1 MNKEINNFY
10 SRQIGTY
17 GLGTMN
23 KIMKMNIFIY
33 GMRGVGIET
42 AKNIVLAGPKSLT
55 IFDPFKVKMN
65 DLTSNYFLKEEHVQ
79 KGQKRDESCISDLI
93 NLNSYVKLNIMEG
106 DDIVS
111 DIQKKNNDPEIKYDV
126 VVITEFLSKSKI
138 IEIDEICRKNN
149 IGFILSLE
157 FGIYSYIFVD
167 FGNEFKIYDNTGEE
181 IKEYLIESITK
192 EKNGKVFI
200 NNQLSGKLNLT
211 SNDFVSFKEIEGM
224 TELNNCQP
232 IKIKINGDSIEIGD
246 TSNFSDYISGG
257 IIFDVKIPKLL
268 NFESFKE
275 RVEIPLKE
283 GEEYNDPL
291 DFLNPNIQEILHIG
305 LLSLFDFYD
314 KNNILPEIN
323 LQNDAEE
330 LLFLSKNILKLK
342 QNENVYWVKNIRE
355 NLEEYDIDFDLIFE
369 KTMKYLS
376 NWAKVEICP
385 ISSFIGGVTAQ
396 EIIKFSGKYEPIHQ
410 WLYCDF
416 SQIVENLNLIDIDRK
431 LNNSRYDDQIAIF
444 GNDIQKKLANSNIFM
459 VGAGALGCEYLKTF
473 SMMGIAVESDKKVY
487 VTDNDNIEISN
498 LNRQFLF
505 NKSSIGKSKSEVA
518 CTTIKNMN
526 KDFNCV
532 AFKTRVSEEN
542 EYFFNEDFWNKQ
554 DYIINAV
561 DNIKAR
567 IYIAEQ
573 SLIYKKILIDSG
585 TLGTKANSQ
594 VMIPHKTIPYSPPE
608 EKEDKIPMCTLA
620 DHPFNIIH
628 CIEWA
633 KDNFDGYF
641 VNILKEVK
649 MFLEDRENFYKYIK
663 KEYVLSEQIEKLS
676 KVFEY
681 SKIAIEK
688 NFEKCV
694 EIGLRQYNVNFNNK
708 ILDLISQHDKDSL
721 NEEGTKYWTGDKRF
735 PHPLPFNAENENALL
750 FVKKYAQIL
759 ARNLNIPIIDDDK
772 EIIKIISKIKIEEY
786 IPNSF
791 NNKKNYSYYN
801 KNKLSKEEKKAKI
814 KLMTEKVNNYIS
826 EINKYFDSIEKKKY
840 DDLINIEGFEKDDD
854 EKGHVEFLYAFS
866 NLRAENY
873 NIEKC
878 EISKVK
884 LIAGKIVPAIA
895 STTAAIVGIVALQLY
910 VLKQTEDIN
919 FLRNCYFNF
928 ARNVICFENLRR
940 NKNVKDGNDNL
951 KDSEKKFKLVPEK
964 YSIWDYLIINKSMT
978 IKEIILYIKKEYNVD
993 ITSITSNQINLYLKN
1008 ISSNNIFEKKI
1019 EDIYNSLSNNK
1030 LFDNKKYLM
1039 LEIGG
1044 DIDEF
1049 YAKMPLFK
1057 YNFK

>member
-257 IIFDVKIPKLL
+257 IIFNVKIPKLL

-291 DFLNPNIQEILHIG
+291 DFLNLNIQEILHIG

-330 LLFLSKNILKLK
+330 LLLLSKNILKLK

-355 NLEEYDIDFDLIFE
+355 NLEDYDIDFDLIFE

-416 SQIVENLNLIDIDRK
+416 SQIVENLNLTDIDRK

-505 NKSSIGKSKSEVA
+505 NKSTIGKSKSEVA

-594 VMIPHKTIPYSPPE
+594 IMIPHKTIPYSPPE

-694 EIGLRQYNVNFNNK
+694 EIGLKQYNVNFNNK

-772 EIIKIISKIKIEEY
+772 QIIKIISKIKIEEY

-814 KLMTEKVNNYIS
+814 KLMTEKVNNYIN

>member
-257 IIFDVKIPKLL
+257 IIFNVKIPKLL

-291 DFLNPNIQEILHIG
+291 DFLNLNIQEILHIG

-330 LLFLSKNILKLK
+330 LLLLSKNILKLK

-355 NLEEYDIDFDLIFE
+355 NLEDYDIDFDLIFE

-416 SQIVENLNLIDIDRK
+416 SQIVENLNLTDIDRK

-594 VMIPHKTIPYSPPE
+594 IMIPHKTIPYSPPE

-694 EIGLRQYNVNFNNK
+694 EIGLKQYNVNFNNK

-814 KLMTEKVNNYIS
+814 KLMTEKVNNYIN

>member
-314 KNNILPEIN
+314 KKNILPEIN

-330 LLFLSKNILKLK
+330 LLLLSKNILKLK

-355 NLEEYDIDFDLIFE
+355 NLEDYDIDFDLIFE

-416 SQIVENLNLIDIDRK
+416 SQIVENLNLTDIERK

-554 DYIINAV
+554 DFIINAV

-594 VMIPHKTIPYSPPE
+594 IMIPHKTIPYSPPE

-688 NFEKCV
+688 DFEKCV
-694 EIGLRQYNVNFNNK
+694 EIGLKQYNVNFNNK

-735 PHPLPFNAENENALL
+735 PHPLPFNTENENALL

-814 KLMTEKVNNYIS
+814 KLMTEKVNNYIN

-840 DDLINIEGFEKDDD
+840 DDLFNIEGFEKDDD

-964 YSIWDYLIINKSMT
+964 YSIWDYLILNKSMT